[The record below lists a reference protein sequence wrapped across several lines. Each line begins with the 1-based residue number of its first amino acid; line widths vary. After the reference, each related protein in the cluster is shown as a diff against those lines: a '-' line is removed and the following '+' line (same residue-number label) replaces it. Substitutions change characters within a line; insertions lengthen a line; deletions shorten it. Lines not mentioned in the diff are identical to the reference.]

1 MTHSKIE
8 LGDVLNFFEYE
19 KVRDG
24 MRRRV
29 MELKRARRV
38 PVGRYLS
45 FLFAHSFGLKNVQQG
60 QPCTIHLRKRT
71 RKVREQRII

>member
-24 MRRRV
+24 I
-29 MELKRARRV
+29 RAQANALCSR
-38 PVGRYLS
+38 
-45 FLFAHSFGLKNVQQG
+45 FA
-60 QPCTIHLRKRT
+60 PYPDLR
-71 RKVREQRII
+71 